1 MAFSPTSQQD
11 NKPGAIRVLIADSTP
26 LGSRLL
32 ADALRHD
39 PSLDVAGN
47 CSSSRDLLAGMQSLN
62 PEVVVCS
69 ISLDEQPLLGFDL
82 ARELRSLYPAVKIV
96 LLLDNSKRD
105 LVTGAF
111 SAGASGVFCRAES
124 IEALCKCICAVHDGQ
139 TWANSREMKF
149 VLDAFADS
157 GPPRLVDA
165 KGAVLLSKREQ
176 DVVRCVTEGL
186 TNREIA
192 HRLKLS
198 EHTVKN
204 YIFKI
209 FEKLGVST
217 RVEMVL
223 YAFSQRAA
231 AHPGNGIGE
240 HRAKNEESEAERI
253 QREAEQGRVT
263 SQLGLAEML
272 LEGGGVA
279 KDPTSAYTWFLI
291 AENTAGALVE
301 RSRQSRETLAGSL
314 KPAQIAKAEKTAQ
327 QWLQQ
332 HRNGNRNGKR
342 ESNEVNHDE

>member
-1 MAFSPTSQQD
+1 MELSPASSQERQAA
-11 NKPGAIRVLIADSTP
+11 PIRVLIADSTP

-39 PSLDVAGN
+39 LRLEVAGN
-47 CSSSRDLLAGMQSLN
+47 CSSSRELLAGVQTLK
-62 PEVVVCS
+62 PQIVVCS

-82 ARELRSLYPAVKIV
+82 ARELRSLYPGLRIV

-124 IEALCKCICAVHDGQ
+124 IEALCKCIAAVHDGQ
-139 TWANSREMKF
+139 IWANSREMKF

-223 YAFSQRAA
+223 YAFSQRAV
-231 AHPGNGIGE
+231 AHPGNGVGE
-240 HRAKNEESEAERI
+240 HRPKSEQSDAERV
-253 QREAEQGRVT
+253 QQEASQGRVT
-263 SQLGLAEML
+263 AQVGLAEML
-272 LEGGGVA
+272 LEGKGVA
-279 KDPTSAYTWFLI
+279 KDPTSAYAWFLI
-291 AENTAGALVE
+291 AENTGGALIE
-301 RSRQSRETLAGSL
+301 RSRKSREILAGSL
-314 KPAQIAKAEKTAQ
+314 KPTQILKAERTAE
-327 QWLQQ
+327 QWLRQQ
-332 HRNGNRNGKR
+332 RNGKR
-342 ESNEVNHDE
+342 ESNQVSDKQ